1 MNFEEKFNKDLANIK
16 NDLAIENIFIND
28 DDISMLKK
36 YSNNELSLNEA
47 INKIVKVELF
57 FFI

>member
-47 INKIVKVELF
+47 INKIVKAELN
-57 FFI
+57 